1 MWRICTQSARF
12 FFTVERWFLSKKSLT
27 ENKAVCFPE
36 TFLLDVFKSEF
47 FRGMKKQVGKN
58 TDTLESL
65 QELGIKVVKCC
76 NYSWMITQLLV
87 HD

>member
-1 MWRICTQSARF
+1 MLDF
-12 FFTVERWFLSKKSLT
+12 FFTAERWFLSKKSVT

-36 TFLLDVFKSEF
+36 TFLLDVFKSKF
-47 FRGMKKQVGKN
+47 FQSMEEQVGKN